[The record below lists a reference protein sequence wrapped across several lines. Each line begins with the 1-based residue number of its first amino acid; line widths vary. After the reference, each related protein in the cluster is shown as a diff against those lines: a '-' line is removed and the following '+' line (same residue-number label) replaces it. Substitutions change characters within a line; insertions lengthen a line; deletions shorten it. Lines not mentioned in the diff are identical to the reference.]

1 MGEIASVVVYNAAR
15 STVYFD
21 RVQLKMEEIM
31 KFNKYS
37 TLAIAV
43 FAAAGLM
50 VGGCAKKIVEGGGH
64 EGASV
69 QKVQAGGNGAGGMS
83 GIPAERSAYFDFD
96 KSEIKAKA
104 KAILDANATWLKAH
118 PQRSI
123 TVEGNCDERGE
134 REYNLA
140 LGQRRANA
148 VKAYLVEQGVAAA
161 NINTASF
168 GEENPVCRGSGENC
182 WSQNRRADIVAR

>member
-1 MGEIASVVVYNAAR
+1 
-15 STVYFD
+15 
-21 RVQLKMEEIM
+21 MEEIM

-50 VGGCAKKIVEGGGH
+50 MGGCAKKTVDGSGHGGSSVH
-64 EGASV
+64 KVSGA
-69 QKVQAGGNGAGGMS
+69 AAM
-83 GIPAERSAYFDFD
+83 PAERSVYFDFD
-96 KSEIKAKA
+96 KSAIKAEA
-104 KAILDANATWLKAH
+104 KAILDANAAYLKSH
-118 PQRSI
+118 PQSSA

-140 LGQRRANA
+140 LGQRRADS
-148 VKAYLVEQGVAAA
+148 VKAYLVERGVAAGK
-161 NINTASF
+161 IKTASF

-182 WSQNRRADIVAR
+182 WSQNRRADIVLR